1 VEQGSQA
8 ALAALSHL
16 LPIHSSGALE
26 EQVELHTRDVLRNL
40 FAVTRKPN

>member
-26 EQVELHTRDVLRNL
+26 EQVELQTRDMLRKL
-40 FAVTRKPN
+40 FAVTRERN